1 MVHKVGVIPFDVKD
15 DRIAILFV
23 TSQRRGRWIFPK
35 GDLKAKESHK
45 KACKREAFEEAGVS
59 GKILKNY
66 PMTVTIGKS
75 GNNGIEQVAV
85 TYYPMLVTSQ
95 EDKWPEDDKRERHWG
110 LLNDA
115 PRVIDR
121 HDFLELIRQF
131 ESLKTWILEAAK
143 HKKERL
149 QA

>member
-59 GKILKNY
+59 GKVLKNY

-75 GNNGIEQVAV
+75 GNNSIEQVAV

-95 EDKWPEDDKRERHWG
+95 ADKWPEDAKRERHWA

-121 HDFLELIRQF
+121 HDFLELVRQF
-131 ESLKTWILEAAK
+131 GALKTWILEAAK
-143 HKKERL
+143 HKRERL